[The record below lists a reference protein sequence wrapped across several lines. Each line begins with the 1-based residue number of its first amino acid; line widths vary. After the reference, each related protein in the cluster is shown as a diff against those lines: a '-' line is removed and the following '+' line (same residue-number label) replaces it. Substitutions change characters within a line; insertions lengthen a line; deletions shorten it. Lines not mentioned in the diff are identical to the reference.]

1 VAGLLLFLEKA
12 ARVPRHWLLKTEPD
26 SFSIDDLER
35 VGREEWSG
43 VRSFQARNLMREM
56 RKGDLAFFYH
66 SSTKV
71 PGIAGICEVVA
82 PAHPDSTQFD
92 PASEYYDERSSR
104 EDPTWWCVDVGFVRK
119 LPRFV
124 ALEELRTIPA
134 LAFMPLLRKGQ
145 RLSVQPVSPQEW
157 KRILKLAGVAHPSTS
172 SG

>member
-1 VAGLLLFLEKA
+1 M
-12 ARVPRHWLLKTEPD
+12 PRHWLLKTEPD

-56 RKGDLAFFYH
+56 RKGDPALFYH
-66 SSTKV
+66 SSTKT

-92 PASEYYDERSSR
+92 PASEYYDPSSSR
-104 EDPTWWCVDVGFVRK
+104 EDPRWWCVDVGFVRK

-124 ALEELRTIPA
+124 TLEELRAIPA

-157 KRILKLAGVAHPSTS
+157 KRILKLAAS
-172 SG
+172 